1 MSKQKHA
8 GNDMPTI
15 LLGLGKEH
23 LKQRGWAEK
32 GLKGST
38 GRRVVQ
44 RGRRI
49 ACQVRLLV
57 RGKTAVPWWVPRS
70 DVNSV

>member
-1 MSKQKHA
+1 MSKQKQA
-8 GNDMPTI
+8 GSDMPTI

-44 RGRRI
+44 GEGGLP
-49 ACQVRLLV
+49 AKLDCWSE
-57 RGKTAVPWWVPRS
+57 GKRPCDGGSQEVT
-70 DVNSV
+70 